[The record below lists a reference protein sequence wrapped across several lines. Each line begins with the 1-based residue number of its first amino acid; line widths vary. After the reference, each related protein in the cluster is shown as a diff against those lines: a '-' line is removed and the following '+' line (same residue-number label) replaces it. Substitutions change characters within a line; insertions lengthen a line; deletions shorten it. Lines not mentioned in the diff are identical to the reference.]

1 MAAVFHEQPA
11 SDSGVHIWSALHGAN
26 QSARYRAQYCRSLW
40 PMKSGGSRSFARS
53 YSDVYEPSLSFQRV

>member
-11 SDSGVHIWSALHGAN
+11 PDSGVRIWSALHGAN
-26 QSARYRAQYCRSLW
+26 QSARYRAHYCRSLW

-53 YSDVYEPSLSFQRV
+53 